1 MPDNNFDLINKTMG
15 ATREMMSTVPQV
27 PVSQYDSMLASTV
40 SPGKPDNYG
49 PIKYLT
55 DSWNRW
61 NYNKV
66 ESQITSDEGDLM
78 MNVEPEIES
87 TTNQINSIKD
97 IRKLNDSIAKI
108 DSVLSTTSDPNA
120 VLQLNEQRKQMLDQ
134 VTELQTRSLSQS
146 QERLKKAYADLNKVK
161 ANLGEKATTELDK
174 TIEYKR
180 FNELYKEVSTFDPN
194 NNESSLESLSSRLND
209 LYLTREQKKQKIAEG
224 QKEMQGY
231 DKNISKYFKSI
242 EGSNEGAIDYTD
254 LNTYLY
260 KAPGL
265 IGSSSAQWKEQ
276 LGTTVATALLTGGAS
291 LVENAAAKLAFKA
304 AGVGA
309 ATLGNLYTRDR
320 ESMMEIYT
328 NYKTGVQEKLDS
340 KGIKIEPYLEQAKKQ
355 SKYAGLS
362 DEQLVDKI
370 LIGEIKLKDPVINDV
385 LDDSKI
391 GLSQLY
397 KDNMMLSISDVGQDL
412 LMVAPWSKVISK
424 SATATNAIGKLGSVK
439 NKLSNLIT
447 YGLEKTPNT
456 LNKRLGA
463 KTVQSFV
470 GRTATTAFMEG
481 TEEGVQYI
489 KGQDYIDEKH
499 REQEP
504 SYWIAAINDISAAGK
519 STFGI
524 LGAATSYLGIPIKS
538 ELANDKEF
546 IKNWKGGAL
555 LGGLMS
561 GAISGVATVYDY
573 NKTAAANDIV
583 MQLTAEQLT
592 AKDNIMKAKLY
603 SNRAVAGKQS
613 RILGAL
619 ESLKEV
625 LPEGMTEQDIDEEIK
640 RANSVMSIANS
651 SAFTNFAKAADIDNT
666 SDDYGT
672 LLGLYLNSAD
682 RYKNVS
688 NASNSAKLNY
698 ESLTSN
704 SKLTDTFDKLYGED
718 SRGALSMYKMK
729 LQSDAIGEMLLQLDN
744 DINNIDGLYQ
754 EHNVKIDS
762 KKAKQYSKDLTN
774 RKAILDKL
782 YNAAK
787 ESGMVDPTED
797 TTFDENLVSNETDAK
812 KAYATFTLMQLA
824 ADDIA
829 EDYYALSGVKYES
842 GIDKETGERIE
853 KATPYSRLEKEDQ
866 DYIYNYIHK
875 SIDEYNK
882 VTGENNQISEEI
894 AVNDIEDIANESIS
908 ENEVITPA
916 EETFIKAAP
925 QTPEPVVEE
934 IVPEVEQEVISIPET
949 PSAEPIVEEQVSS
962 NKTTINPI
970 TQIDG
975 STTFNVDGKVINI
988 NNPAAANT
996 IRAFDMTDGTKE
1008 YINAVEEFKKAFS
1021 DKGYE
1026 LTITPDY
1033 GTGEVIYT
1041 VKKSETKP
1049 IIPLAEQAPITKE
1062 ETVDEDIDLW
1072 AEAGIPLRTQVGESV
1087 NVMNPSKAKRYLFRT
1102 LGLTEDQVEI
1112 LDTVIT
1118 LAKSGVQLAG
1128 ATKED
1133 AIVLWKGAEPGTEY
1147 HEAYHRVS
1155 LLLLTK
1161 EQREKIYRAYR
1172 KRYNKDLTDENIEEI
1187 LAEEYRLFTIANHRA
1202 GITESN
1208 NIFKKI
1214 WNYIKILATSDN
1226 RKLHKLFLDI
1236 NYGKY
1241 KNVKVNN
1248 ESLARF
1254 RTIYGKEGAPFK
1266 LPNGVNFEN
1275 IPFYNNYVNTLSAL
1289 RALVFTANNVQT
1301 AEDLTS
1307 LNFTKVKRVLERM
1320 SELDTVTDTQKKTL
1334 REILDK
1340 YDSHFV
1346 PAIKDSMK
1354 AMFIKLV
1361 EETDNETKAELDA
1374 GSISDD
1380 VMSHIVESY
1389 KVSRKENIAGGVKI
1403 FLSTIPS
1410 VRFVN
1415 DEKVAVIDDTT
1426 GLPMFEDG
1434 NIVIK
1439 TMFNDLHDISSIDD
1453 LYNRVAKLA
1462 KTSPLYA
1469 AINSRLSSPNIKN
1482 NQNLL
1487 TQIEVAIKSH
1497 VHNFI
1502 DGRYTTVNDI
1512 NGNPVIKFIIDDASG
1527 NNMIKRYPIMWGVSF
1542 VDMNLDYNNSTKSFN
1557 LNVDRIKDAINS
1569 FNDIVELLIISEHNP
1584 SKAIDTKYGNLNTI
1598 EGLTNLKSTLLA
1610 AMSKVGLH
1618 IDMTSLNDMLTDKS
1632 YMSTDPLQALRHLVS
1647 YSNATLSDGSIR
1659 VTLGTIFNNTLP
1671 SIIANKGKYI
1681 KTIVTNKRAKQTED
1695 ELYNL
1700 YKGERIVQLLS
1711 KYYTKNNQTSE
1722 DLSVIGANGN
1732 LLYPVSQNN
1741 FMSDFTNWINN
1752 DAELVRKLKAVTYTS
1767 GKNGRGSV
1775 LLRQVTDGAKLKLNT
1790 FINFREERGSDKG
1803 RDYFEISP
1811 VEDYLIKMAMVFQ
1824 DHMILP
1830 TMADKKTYHT
1840 ISGVKLFHNRIRIT
1854 PSITNPNNK
1863 VIKFSEEILAQFV
1876 DYMIAEIDTVEQAI
1890 DQIESLSSYDK
1901 VSNYHTGQK
1910 NGTYFRVFTGVN
1922 MAIDGKKTYINFNNP
1937 ENSQKTNLQI
1947 AKDIFIGTKENPVS
1961 FDVQMDYI
1969 NQLLNSA
1976 MNAEL
1981 KKAKDLGLI
1990 EFDANVTSIK
2000 NKLIDPSRV
2009 SAVTVEYEKSSDPD
2023 INGNA
2028 EALATYD
2035 IISDF
2040 VVNSIISIVEFEKIF
2055 SGDPA
2060 YYKWSRDRKGNI
2072 LDPTIDKIKRLGALL
2087 STGDNLRLI
2096 WPEGDPLN
2104 NRDTYTVSEMSDNMV
2119 YSAQA
2124 SELRELFI
2132 RGNFKDQLI
2141 TGMGL
2146 SEDAAEK
2153 IVSDPTSRNNKE
2165 YSSYYNAAKKKSDD
2179 DVEGYTYNEKTKS
2192 GDINQA
2198 DAACYISPKMYA
2210 DMMRSAGEWSN
2221 EIAEAYRILEETD
2234 DWRTNPDMYFKAM
2247 KASLKAM
2254 KYMSFG
2260 MNFNEP
2266 NNLAIPFFNK
2276 MAIFPL
2282 VRGLAT
2288 GDNKVLY
2295 DRMNNPESPI
2305 DMVLFSTAVKVGGRQ
2320 KFSFYKDTHNKEIND
2335 ITDIPIYTQEFKYLR
2350 KQLVTDP
2357 HHHDDASLGT
2367 QVAKGVLSNLVV
2379 DRKYV
2384 DYNTGEEIAGG
2395 QLVEDIFGAMNA
2407 LSNKGVERI
2416 NKKFGVT
2423 YDEARNVLVLNIDKF
2438 SNMLLEDAKS
2448 SNMNINVLDGI
2459 TVNKETGELTL
2470 PLSALS
2476 DNQWLEERFLSMI
2489 TDETVDIHTP
2499 GGSFIQMSSFGFKSS
2514 EGQIISELTY
2524 NQGDRLKMVNEDGS
2538 MDAII
2543 SIAMFA
2549 DIVPNYSKLT
2559 FDEVKQ
2565 YLLDNNI
2572 IGKTSKSNS
2581 VGYRIPTQGLASIS
2595 ALRYVDVLPENYGD
2609 MIVLPDEFT
2618 KLTGSDFDIDKLYV
2632 ARYAYD
2638 SIKRNKDERFYVE
2651 ATSNDISAAL
2661 SGYTEWFDEVLG
2673 IDADKQPITRRRS
2686 YKGKE
2691 TTSYNE
2697 YLKQKG
2703 SKVRYDAAT
2712 DTYTYSWT
2720 IRDIVPTTFV
2730 GKDYMEN
2737 SDKANINKLLSS
2749 YITILTQRK
2758 NQNELKLSIDT
2769 ATEKVKEI
2777 LADIEKGKQGSYNH
2791 PFKFYAP
2798 SYQLDKKIE
2807 YTSSKRGIGPFALNN
2822 VHHALTQAFGVKF
2835 NDNERNKLLTQYGM
2849 LDLSCIYDNGSTNK
2863 VLDWLSA
2870 MINAFVDIAKDP
2882 YITRLNVGNWTYNM
2896 TNLFLRTGIGERT
2909 FYFMPQ
2915 PILKEMANKISAL
2928 DGKYGIDRTRTRS
2941 ALERNIITE
2950 ITKNY
2955 RDKAIKL
2962 LQNTPGDLNTILI
2975 NKYGIDKPLDKLSKQ
2990 DLLAMLHTS
2999 ESDRDVKWY
3008 VDQIRVY
3015 NTFDK
3020 LSEFA
3025 NTLAEF
3031 VAVSQVDT
3039 KKFGNTMQSHRIFY
3053 NKFINFYNNSS
3064 NYFTDE
3070 IKTLFNKSFI
3080 QTKLTNSISLSKSLF
3095 SSLVFRNTEK
3105 FNTILSA
3112 VRLVSGNQSR
3122 DNVEL
3127 AQKLIKPIEGKV
3139 KAGFFE
3145 QTMTPI
3151 KFRSLFFGS
3160 NTVAK
3165 RLMSLKND
3173 IMNGMYPELLDSNG
3187 KISNGLLD
3195 FIIAQPVVDKV
3206 NTNPE
3211 FITVNNNIYDSNLTN
3226 NLIIFWDELL
3236 ESTHPE
3242 VRGFAEDLITYAF
3255 YTSLDNPGANSLFK
3269 YVPNSWRNSSGYAK
3283 YMKEITDQFIDG
3295 SALFDAD
3302 DMFFNNWHNDNLVPT
3317 IELEKF
3323 KGMALVEN
3331 QMVPDIDALP
3341 ALKSKGN
3348 HSMYNTNY
3356 PVAFINTRYN
3366 FDELYVKVRINKS
3379 NESENY
3385 LLYKNIGSV
3394 VDKKNRDKPLYV
3406 LVNKRGYKQGSNV
3419 LYEYGSPYSY
3429 IQGNLVEGPIDN
3441 IDSIIEYANAS
3452 KNAANKY
3459 SVESFVKQ
3467 LESFTPKKQ
3476 DYLNNLLNDALAS
3489 SDISFEVP
3497 SSSMATIQEPIN
3509 IYAGTNENSD
3519 LSNFAIRP
3527 FTFTLDN
3534 SNGVGNEMVGDDLKY
3549 EYKSVE
3555 QGFHH
3560 QKALLA
3566 NRPDIASQIM
3576 NTTYGATLKSMTSQK
3591 NMSMSKDQLRE
3602 WDSLSKSIM
3611 VNLMYESFVQN
3622 EAARNRLLLTGSAQ
3636 FTHKVNGVEQDG
3648 GRFSE
3653 SLTAVRD
3660 MLRDEYEING
3670 IENTIEI
3677 KPIIADES
3685 TFVFD
3690 DNNSLLAP
3698 SVFSEEINNPT
3709 LINGIVERY
3718 VNNNLEVAKLLI
3730 ETGTKDIVFTTNDS
3744 DNTVLGK
3751 YGEDGSNL
3759 LGIAYTNARETL
3771 KKDSSTKQVLSKE
3784 PNIIV
3789 IKGVSLDLSQIG
3801 ISFKLGEQQI
3811 EALNEIADWL
3821 DNKKQK
3827 SYTLVGYA
3835 GTGKTTIMKVLLHY
3849 MNIKRKNY
3857 SLAAP
3862 THKAA
3867 GVLNKNTK
3875 GVAIVAPT
3883 TLAKLLDIKAS
3894 PNPVSGILEFK
3905 PSGKS
3910 KINGATVIVDEFS
3923 LINDEIVDILTNI
3936 ADRVGSKVL
3945 YLGDDAQLFPVGQN
3959 TVSKALKSEKVYK
3972 LTDIK
3977 RQTGGNPLVRWLQYI
3992 RDYPTT
3998 PGYAMKH
4005 STNITEN
4012 NDGRIYI
4019 QGSKSE
4025 SWLNAAAKLFKLPEY
4040 STNPDLIKILTYTN
4054 KAANLYNYLIR
4065 RALGYED
4072 IANINEG
4079 ETLTAYNT
4087 LLNADGE
4094 ELGVYNSSDY
4104 TVKSSS
4110 KKVTTIKE
4118 QYPALYNYTRM
4129 DAEITPITVELTD
4142 VAYPEESNIELTL
4155 IGNDDKFEVSKIL
4168 TEAFL
4173 KTKRE
4178 VNDTYAAVKSGEL
4191 SYDRAKGISVG
4202 IWKSFY
4208 KATSDVYT
4216 MFDVTDQSGKISYKD
4231 KAMDYGYAS
4240 TTHKSQGSTYKYVFV
4255 DEADISSAEYNS
4267 VQVASQLRYVAMS
4280 RPSKSA
4286 IVLTNYNIDKVAGM
4300 DTDHMTLEYFENNID
4315 RMNNESDDTAIKTC
4329 K

>member
-1 MPDNNFDLINKTMG
+1 M
-15 ATREMMSTVPQV
+15 
-27 PVSQYDSMLASTV
+27 
-40 SPGKPDNYG
+40 
-49 PIKYLT
+49 
-55 DSWNRW
+55 
-61 NYNKV
+61 
-66 ESQITSDEGDLM
+66 
-78 MNVEPEIES
+78 
-87 TTNQINSIKD
+87 
-97 IRKLNDSIAKI
+97 
-108 DSVLSTTSDPNA
+108 
-120 VLQLNEQRKQMLDQ
+120 
-134 VTELQTRSLSQS
+134 
-146 QERLKKAYADLNKVK
+146 
-161 ANLGEKATTELDK
+161 
-174 TIEYKR
+174 
-180 FNELYKEVSTFDPN
+180 
-194 NNESSLESLSSRLND
+194 
-209 LYLTREQKKQKIAEG
+209 
-224 QKEMQGY
+224 
-231 DKNISKYFKSI
+231 
-242 EGSNEGAIDYTD
+242 
-254 LNTYLY
+254 
-260 KAPGL
+260 
-265 IGSSSAQWKEQ
+265 
-276 LGTTVATALLTGGAS
+276 
-291 LVENAAAKLAFKA
+291 
-304 AGVGA
+304 
-309 ATLGNLYTRDR
+309 
-320 ESMMEIYT
+320 
-328 NYKTGVQEKLDS
+328 
-340 KGIKIEPYLEQAKKQ
+340 
-355 SKYAGLS
+355 
-362 DEQLVDKI
+362 
-370 LIGEIKLKDPVINDV
+370 
-385 LDDSKI
+385 
-391 GLSQLY
+391 
-397 KDNMMLSISDVGQDL
+397 
-412 LMVAPWSKVISK
+412 
-424 SATATNAIGKLGSVK
+424 
-439 NKLSNLIT
+439 
-447 YGLEKTPNT
+447 
-456 LNKRLGA
+456 
-463 KTVQSFV
+463 
-470 GRTATTAFMEG
+470 
-481 TEEGVQYI
+481 
-489 KGQDYIDEKH
+489 
-499 REQEP
+499 
-504 SYWIAAINDISAAGK
+504 
-519 STFGI
+519 
-524 LGAATSYLGIPIKS
+524 
-538 ELANDKEF
+538 
-546 IKNWKGGAL
+546 
-555 LGGLMS
+555 
-561 GAISGVATVYDY
+561 
-573 NKTAAANDIV
+573 
-583 MQLTAEQLT
+583 
-592 AKDNIMKAKLY
+592 
-603 SNRAVAGKQS
+603 
-613 RILGAL
+613 
-619 ESLKEV
+619 
-625 LPEGMTEQDIDEEIK
+625 
-640 RANSVMSIANS
+640 
-651 SAFTNFAKAADIDNT
+651 
-666 SDDYGT
+666 
-672 LLGLYLNSAD
+672 
-682 RYKNVS
+682 
-688 NASNSAKLNY
+688 
-698 ESLTSN
+698 
-704 SKLTDTFDKLYGED
+704 
-718 SRGALSMYKMK
+718 
-729 LQSDAIGEMLLQLDN
+729 
-744 DINNIDGLYQ
+744 
-754 EHNVKIDS
+754 
-762 KKAKQYSKDLTN
+762 
-774 RKAILDKL
+774 
-782 YNAAK
+782 
-787 ESGMVDPTED
+787 
-797 TTFDENLVSNETDAK
+797 
-812 KAYATFTLMQLA
+812 
-824 ADDIA
+824 
-829 EDYYALSGVKYES
+829 
-842 GIDKETGERIE
+842 
-853 KATPYSRLEKEDQ
+853 
-866 DYIYNYIHK
+866 
-875 SIDEYNK
+875 
-882 VTGENNQISEEI
+882 
-894 AVNDIEDIANESIS
+894 
-908 ENEVITPA
+908 
-916 EETFIKAAP
+916 
-925 QTPEPVVEE
+925 
-934 IVPEVEQEVISIPET
+934 
-949 PSAEPIVEEQVSS
+949 
-962 NKTTINPI
+962 

-975 STTFNVDGKVINI
+975 STSFNVNGDIINI
-988 NNPAAANT
+988 NNPAAANA
-996 IRAFDMTDGTKE
+996 IRGFDMTAGTKE
-1008 YINAVEEFKKAFS
+1008 YLDAEEEFKKVFAAR
-1021 DKGYE
+1021 GYD

-1033 GTGEVIYT
+1033 GTGEIEYT
-1041 VKKSETKP
+1041 VKELETVP
-1049 IIPLAEQAPITKE
+1049 IIPVTKKE
-1062 ETVDEDIDLW
+1062 EVEKEDEDVDLW
-1072 AEAGIPLRTQVGESV
+1072 AEAGIPFRTQVGESV
-1087 NVMNPSKAKRYLFRT
+1087 SVMNPSKAKRYLFRT
-1102 LGLTEDQVEI
+1102 LGLDEDQVEI

-1118 LAKSGVQLAG
+1118 LAKSGEQLAG

-1155 LLLLTK
+1155 LLLLSK
-1161 EQREKIYRAYR
+1161 EQRDKIYRAYR
-1172 KRYNKDLTDENIEEI
+1172 KRYNKDLTDENAEEV
-1187 LAEEYRLFTIANHRA
+1187 LAEEFRLFTIANHRS

-1214 WNYIKILATSDN
+1214 WNYIKILATSND

-1241 KNVKVNN
+1241 SSVKVNE

-1254 RTIYGKEGAPFK
+1254 RTIYGKEGAAFK

-1320 SELDTVTDTQKKTL
+1320 SELDTITDTQKKTL
-1334 REILDK
+1334 KEILDK

-1361 EETDNETKAELDA
+1361 EEEENDVKVTLDA

-1380 VMSHIVESY
+1380 VVSHIVESY

-1410 VRFVN
+1410 IRFVN
-1415 DEKVAVIDDTT
+1415 DEKVSVVDETT

-1453 LYNRVAKLA
+1453 LYTRVAKLA

-1469 AINSRLSSPNIKN
+1469 AVNSRLSSPNIKN

-1502 DGRYTTVNDI
+1502 DGRYTTVNDV
-1512 NGNPVIKFIIDDASG
+1512 NGNPVIKFIIDDAAG

-1542 VDMNLDYNNSTKSFN
+1542 VDMNLNYDNTTKSFK
-1557 LNVDRIKDAINS
+1557 LNTDRINDAIAS
-1569 FNDIVELLIISEHNP
+1569 FNDIVELLTISETNP
-1584 SKAIDTKYGNLNTI
+1584 SKAANTKYGDLNTI
-1598 EGLTNLKSTLLA
+1598 EGLTNIKAALLA

-1618 IDMTSLNDMLTDKS
+1618 IDMASLNDMLTDPS
-1632 YMSTDPLQALRHLVS
+1632 YASANPLQAFRYLVS
-1647 YSNATLSDGSIR
+1647 YNNATLSDGSVR

-1671 SIIANKGKYI
+1671 SIITNKGKYV
-1681 KTIVTNKRAKQTED
+1681 KTTITNKRAKQTED

-1700 YKGERIVQLLS
+1700 YKSERIVQLLS

-1741 FMSDFTNWINN
+1741 FMSDFTNWINT
-1752 DAELVRKLKAVTYTS
+1752 DPELVRKLRATTYTS

-1775 LLRQVTDGAKLKLNT
+1775 LLKQVVDGAKLKLNT

-1840 ISGVKLFHNRIRIT
+1840 ISGAKLFHNRIRIM
-1854 PSITNPNNK
+1854 PGIIDPNNK

-1876 DYMIAEIDTVEQAI
+1876 DYMITEIDTVEQAI
-1890 DQIESLSSYDK
+1890 DQVENLSSYEK

-1910 NGTYFRVFTGVN
+1910 NGTYFRVFTGINV
-1922 MAIDGKKTYINFNNP
+1922 AIDGKKTYVNFNNP
-1937 ENSQKTNLQI
+1937 ENSQKVNLQI
-1947 AKDIFIGTKENPVS
+1947 AKELFIGTKEEPVS

-1976 MNAEL
+1976 MSAEL
-1981 KKAKDLGLI
+1981 KKANDLGLI
-1990 EFDANVTSIK
+1990 EFDKKVTSIK

-2009 SAVTVEYEKSSDPD
+2009 SAVAAEYKKSSDPAISD
-2023 INGNA
+2023 NA
-2028 EALATYD
+2028 DALATYD

-2040 VVNSIISIVEFEKIF
+2040 VVNSIVSIVEFEKVF

-2060 YYKWSRDRKGNI
+2060 YYKWARDRKGNI

-2087 STGDNLRLI
+2087 STGDNLRLV

-2141 TGMGL
+2141 TALNL
-2146 SEDAAEK
+2146 SEEEAEK
-2153 IVSDPTSRNNKE
+2153 IVSDPTSRNSKE
-2165 YSSYYNAAKKKSDD
+2165 YASYYNAAKKKSDD
-2179 DVEGYTYNEKTKS
+2179 DVEGYMYNEKTKS

-2260 MNFNEP
+2260 MNFNES
-2266 NNLAIPFFNK
+2266 NNIAIPFFNK

-2288 GDNKVLY
+2288 GDNKILY

-2335 ITDIPIYTQEFKYLR
+2335 IADIPIYTQEFKYLR

-2357 HHHDDASLGT
+2357 HHHDDSSLGT
-2367 QVAKGVLSNLVV
+2367 QVAKGVLSNLVP
-2379 DRKYV
+2379 DRNYT
-2384 DYNTGEEIAGG
+2384 DYNTGNDITGA

-2407 LSNKGVERI
+2407 LSHKGVDRI

-2423 YDEARNVLVLNIDKF
+2423 FDETRNVFVLNIDKF
-2438 SNMLLEDAKS
+2438 SAMLLEDAKS

-2459 TVNKETGELTL
+2459 SVNKETGEFTL

-2476 DNQWLEERFLSMI
+2476 DNQWLEERFLAMV

-2514 EGQIISELTY
+2514 EGQVVSDLTY
-2524 NQGDRLKMVNEDGS
+2524 NKGDRLKMVNEDGS

-2549 DIVPNYSKLT
+2549 DAIPNYNRLT
-2559 FDEVKQ
+2559 YSEAKQ
-2565 YLLDNNI
+2565 YLLNNNI
-2572 IGKTSKSNS
+2572 IGKDAKSNS

-2595 ALRYVDVLPENYGD
+2595 ALRFVDVLPENYGD

-2638 SIKRNKDERFYVE
+2638 ATKRDQNERFYVE
-2651 ATSNDISAAL
+2651 ATSNDVSAAL
-2661 SGYTEWFDEVLG
+2661 SGYNEWFDEVLG
-2673 IDADKQPITRRRS
+2673 VDADKQPITRRRS

-2691 TTSYNE
+2691 ITSYNE

-2703 SKVRYDAAT
+2703 SKVRYDDTT
-2712 DTYTYSWT
+2712 DTYTYSWA
-2720 IRDIVPTTFV
+2720 IRDIVPTPFI
-2730 GKDYMEN
+2730 GENYMEN
-2737 SDKANINKLLSS
+2737 SDKANVNKLLSS
-2749 YITILTQRK
+2749 YITVLTQRK

-2769 ATEKVKEI
+2769 ATEKVKDI
-2777 LADIEKGKQGSYNH
+2777 LAEIEKGKQGSYNH

-2822 VHHALTQAFGVKF
+2822 VHHALTQVFGVKF
-2835 NDNERNKLLTQYGM
+2835 DGNERNELLIQYGM

-2896 TNLFLRTGIGERT
+2896 TNLFLRTGMGERT

-2915 PILKEMANKISAL
+2915 PILKEMANKISSL
-2928 DGKYGIDRTRTRS
+2928 DGKYGVDRTRTRS
-2941 ALERNIITE
+2941 ALERNIKTE
-2950 ITKNY
+2950 IVKGY
-2955 RDKAIKL
+2955 RDKAIAALKG
-2962 LQNTPGDLNTILI
+2962 TTGDLNKILI
-2975 NKYGIDKPLDKLSKQ
+2975 YKYNVDQPLDRLTKQ

-2999 ESDRDVKWY
+2999 EADRDAKWY
-3008 VDQIRVY
+3008 VNQIRVY

-3053 NKFINFYNNSS
+3053 NKFINFYSNNI

-3070 IKTLFNKSFI
+3070 IKTLFSKSFI
-3080 QTKLTNSISLSKSLF
+3080 QTKLTNSVVLSKSLF

-3105 FNTILSA
+3105 FNRILSA
-3112 VRLVSGNQSR
+3112 IRLVSGNQSR

-3145 QTMTPI
+3145 QTMTPE

-3211 FITVNNNIYDSNLTN
+3211 FITVNNNIYDNNLTN

-3236 ESTHPE
+3236 ESTHSE
-3242 VRGFAEDLITYAF
+3242 VREFAEDLITYAF

-3323 KGMALVEN
+3323 KGMVLVEN

-3341 ALKSKGN
+3341 VLKSKGN
-3348 HSMYNTNY
+3348 HPIYNTNY
-3356 PVAFINTRYN
+3356 PISFINTRYN
-3366 FDELYVKVRINKS
+3366 FDELYLKVRINKN

-3385 LLYKNIGSV
+3385 LLYKNIGFI
-3394 VDKKNRDKPLYV
+3394 VDEKIRERPLYV

-3441 IDSIIEYANAS
+3441 IDSIIAYANAS

-3459 SVESFVKQ
+3459 SIEAFLKQ
-3467 LESFTPKKQ
+3467 LELFIPKKQ
-3476 DYLNNLLNDALAS
+3476 DYLNNLLNDSFAS
-3489 SDISFEVP
+3489 LNASFDAV
-3497 SSSMATIQEPIN
+3497 SSNTPIMQESIN
-3509 IYAGTNENSD
+3509 VYSGTNENSD
-3519 LSNFAIRP
+3519 FSNFATNQSFNI
-3527 FTFTLDN
+3527 
-3534 SNGVGNEMVGDDLKY
+3534 E
-3549 EYKSVE
+3549 E
-3555 QGFHH
+3555 
-3560 QKALLA
+3560 
-3566 NRPDIASQIM
+3566 
-3576 NTTYGATLKSMTSQK
+3576 ATLHSGGAIGADSMWDVIGSAFGLKNKRHYYHGEKTPAGNIEISAEDYQEGREKSAQAAKAVWGYQYPYM
-3591 NMSMSKDQLRE
+3591 KDDRLIRNWAQVKYSDAIFAVSTIVNPGENVFPNQPKDTRTALKQAVSGGTGYAVEMAIQAGKPVYVFNQRDNKWYT
-3602 WDSLSKSIM
+3602 WDENSS
-3611 VNLMYESFVQN
+3611 EFVQTPTPKLTN
-3622 EAARNRLLLTGSAQ
+3622 NFAGIGTREISTEGKQAIHDVYANSVANKLPEQNAAAPT
-3636 FTHKVNGVEQDG
+3636 
-3648 GRFSE
+3648 
-3653 SLTAVRD
+3653 
-3660 MLRDEYEING
+3660 
-3670 IENTIEI
+3670 
-3677 KPIIADES
+3677 IIADES

-3690 DNNSLLAP
+3690 DNHPLLSL
-3698 SVFSEEINNPT
+3698 SWVSEDAISPT
-3709 LINGIVERY
+3709 LVNSIIEKY
-3718 VNNNLEVAKLLI
+3718 VNSNPEVAKLLI
-3730 ETGTKDIVFTTNDS
+3730 ETGTKDIVFTTNDA
-3744 DNTVLGK
+3744 DNIKLGK

-3759 LGIAYTNARETL
+3759 LGIAYTNARELL

-3789 IKGVSLDLSQIG
+3789 INGVSLDLSEIG
-3801 ISFKLGEQQI
+3801 INFKLGEQQI
-3811 EALNEIADWL
+3811 EALNEIANWL
-3821 DNKKQK
+3821 NDKTQK

-3849 MNIKRKNY
+3849 MNIKRKSY
-3857 SLAAP
+3857 LLAAP

-3875 GVAIVAPT
+3875 GVARVAPT

-3894 PNPVSGILEFK
+3894 PNPVSGVLEFK
-3905 PSGKS
+3905 PTGKS
-3910 KINGATVIVDEFS
+3910 KVNGATVIVDEFS
-3923 LINDEIVDILTNI
+3923 LINDGIVDILTDAANS
-3936 ADRVGSKVL
+3936 VGSKVL

-3959 TVSKALKSEKVYK
+3959 TVSKALKSDKVYK

-3992 RDYPTT
+3992 RDYPTA

-4012 NDGRIYI
+4012 NDGRMYI
-4019 QGSKSE
+4019 QGSKSD
-4025 SWLNAAAKLFKLPEY
+4025 SWLNTAAKLFKLPEY
-4040 STNPDLIKILTYTN
+4040 GTNPDLVKILTYTN

-4072 IANINEG
+4072 LANINEG

-4087 LLNADGE
+4087 LLTEDGE
-4094 ELGVYNSSDY
+4094 EMGIYNSSDY

-4110 KKVTTIKE
+4110 KKVTTVKE

-4129 DAEITPITVELTD
+4129 DAEITPITVELGD
-4142 VAYPEESNIELTL
+4142 VAYSEESNIELTL

-4191 SYDRAKGISVG
+4191 SYDRAKGISAG

-4208 KATSDVYT
+4208 RATSDVYT

-4255 DEADISSAEYNS
+4255 DESDISSAEYNS